1 MTKNTTYT
9 ELQLDIVRYVK
20 DNGGVNVPVCPKD
33 VHQNKNFYE
42 RVRKIEHGGLVAI
55 NRYDGFASEFT
66 ITQAGK
72 DALTCCPTSKPE
84 FPGIVGSFIEEESDE
99 DFLKSLI
106 RSSSISSS
114 LKDRICLLLS

>member
-20 DNGGVNVPVCPKD
+20 DNGGVNVPVSPKD
-33 VHQNKNFYE
+33 VKQNKNFYE
-42 RVRKIEHGGLVAI
+42 RVRRIENDGLVTLL
-55 NRYDGFASEFT
+55 RFDGYASEFT
-66 ITQAGK
+66 ITQKGK
-72 DALTCCPTSKPE
+72 DALTCCPTSNPE
-84 FPGIVGSFIEEESDE
+84 FPGIVGSFIEEETDE

-106 RSSSISSS
+106 RSSTISSS

>member
-1 MTKNTTYT
+1 MTKHTTYT

-20 DNGGVNVPVCPKD
+20 ENGGVNIPVSPKD
-33 VHQNKNFYE
+33 VKQNKNFYE
-42 RVRKIEHGGLVAI
+42 RVRRVENDGLVTL
-55 NRYDGFASEFT
+55 NRFDGYASEFT
-66 ITQAGK
+66 ITQKGK

-84 FPGIVGSFIEEESDE
+84 FPGIVGSFIEEETDE

-106 RSSSISSS
+106 RSSTISGS